1 MTQDGK
7 ICDLVA
13 VIGSSAPFPI
23 MIYEGVDE
31 EGGEMVE
38 SLPVSTVMC
47 ESTPESAYHSDNGVS
62 GVSIMV
68 LKLCAR

>member
-1 MTQDGK
+1 
-7 ICDLVA
+7 
-13 VIGSSAPFPI
+13 

-47 ESTPESAYHSDNGVS
+47 ESPPESAYHSDNGVS